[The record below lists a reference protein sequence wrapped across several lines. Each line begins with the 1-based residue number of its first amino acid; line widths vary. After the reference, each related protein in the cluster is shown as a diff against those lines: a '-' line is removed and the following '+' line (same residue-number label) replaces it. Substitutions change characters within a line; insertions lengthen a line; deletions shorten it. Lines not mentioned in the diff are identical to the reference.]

1 MNLLNSTGE
10 ILGAIVADGLDLI
23 LDNKLLSILWTGLI
37 ALPGA
42 WVLGQV
48 FY

>member
-10 ILGAIVADGLDLI
+10 LFGAIVIDALDLI
-23 LDNKLLSILWTGLI
+23 LDNGIMSVLWTGLV

-42 WVLGQV
+42 WLVGHI

>member
-23 LDNKLLSILWTGLI
+23 LDNGIMSVLWTGLV

-42 WVLGQV
+42 WVLGQIL
-48 FY
+48 Y